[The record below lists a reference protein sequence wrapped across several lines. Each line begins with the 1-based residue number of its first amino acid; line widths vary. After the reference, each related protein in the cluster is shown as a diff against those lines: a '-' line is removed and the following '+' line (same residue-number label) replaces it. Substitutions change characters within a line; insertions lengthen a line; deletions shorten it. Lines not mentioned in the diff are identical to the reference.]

1 MIPPARFFAAVLLA
15 FVASFTRAA
24 EAPPPL
30 DWKAG
35 VASAVI
41 TPGENIWMAGYAART
56 KPAEGKAQD
65 LFAKAVALED
75 AAGRK
80 QIIVTLDLI
89 GVPRTLRENLER
101 RLAEKYRLSREA
113 LLINASHTHCGPE
126 FRVRSLDADTAD
138 ESRREQAEAYG
149 RFLEEKLVALAG
161 EALASLAP
169 ARLEYH
175 HSRCGFSMN
184 RRLPVDGGYRNSPFP
199 DGPVDQD
206 VPVLAVFGAEK
217 KLRAVVFGYACHNTT
232 LGFYQWCGDYAG
244 FAQEYFQA
252 DNPGVTALYVQGC
265 GGDQNPYPR
274 GRMELAQYHG
284 RALANS
290 IQAALEGPALALPPK
305 LASAYD
311 TVDLDFDLPA
321 RAEFESRLTSTDKYL
336 VAHARRML
344 AKLDAGEA
352 LQAHYAY
359 PAQVVRLGGL
369 TLIALAGETV
379 VDYALRL
386 KRELAGQPL
395 WVAGYSNDVMGYIP
409 SARIRREGGY
419 EGGDAMRYG
428 TLPGPWNESCEERII
443 GKVHTLL
450 EKTR

>member
-1 MIPPARFFAAVLLA
+1 MIPPTRFLLTA
-15 FVASFTRAA
+15 LLVFVAAFARAA
-24 EAPPPL
+24 DAPPPL

-35 VASAVI
+35 VANAVI
-41 TPGENIWMAGYAART
+41 TPAENIWMAGYASRT

-75 AAGRK
+75 TAGKK
-80 QIIVTLDLI
+80 QLIITLDLV
-89 GVPRTLRENLER
+89 GVPRTLRDNLER
-101 RLAEKYRLSREA
+101 RLAEKHQLPREA

-126 FRVRSLDADTAD
+126 FRIAQKAADMED
-138 ESRREQAEAYG
+138 VGRKEQAEAYG
-149 RFLEEKLVALAG
+149 RFLEEKLVALATD
-161 EALASLAP
+161 ALASLAP

-184 RRLPVDGGYRNSPFP
+184 RRLPADGGFRNSPFP

-206 VPVLAVFGAEK
+206 VPVLAVFGADK

-232 LGFYQWCGDYAG
+232 LAFYQWCGDYAG

-274 GRMELAQYHG
+274 GRIELAQSHG
-284 RALANS
+284 RSLANS
-290 IQAALEGPALALPPK
+290 IQAALEGPALVLPPK

-311 TVDLDFDLPA
+311 TVDIDFDLPT
-321 RAEFESRLTSTDKYL
+321 RAEFESRLAGNDKYAA
-336 VAHARRML
+336 AHAQRML

-352 LQAHYAY
+352 LPAHYSY

-369 TLIALAGETV
+369 TLVALAGETV
-379 VDYALRL
+379 VDYSLRL

-409 SARIRREGGY
+409 SARVRREGGY

-428 TLPGPWNESCEERII
+428 SLPGPWNESVEERIV
-443 GKVHTLL
+443 GKVHELL
-450 EKTR
+450 DKVR